1 MYVNVVSLR
10 VFLRWSDHRLGVIQ
24 VILKAVM
31 LRRRKDHIL
40 NGKPILQLPERTVN
54 VVQCEFDPEEYAFY
68 MALESKMSTEVDKL
82 MNAGEAQK
90 NYTHVLVMLLK
101 LRQGTVS

>member
-1 MYVNVVSLR
+1 M
-10 VFLRWSDHRLGVIQ
+10 
-24 VILKAVM
+24 
-31 LRRRKDHIL
+31 L
-40 NGKPILQLPERTVN
+40 NGKPILELPERTVK

-90 NYTHVLVMLLK
+90 NYTSIIVMLLR
-101 LRQGTVS
+101 LRQGALYFVVCCCHHIG

>member
-1 MYVNVVSLR
+1 
-10 VFLRWSDHRLGVIQ
+10 
-24 VILKAVM
+24 M
-31 LRRRKDHIL
+31 LRRRKDHML
-40 NGKPILQLPERTVN
+40 NGKPILELPERTVE

-90 NYTHVLVMLLK
+90 NYTNIIVMLLR
-101 LRQGTVS
+101 LRQGTFYFVVC